1 MAGKHRAVS
10 SVARKV
16 EPLPVK
22 AAVKGVKM
30 ADRAGVISRTAPGR
44 HSVDMRGKT
53 PANNDTS
60 PTTRRPQDSA
70 NPLNRVRG
78 AQGTQ
83 GAKYKGKNSLTPT
96 RASRTHYIRYI
107 GNQDANN
114 TGKLIGEWLLGVL
127 IISISVPIQAAN
139 VGYGKTITA
148 VMYRLTALTAV
159 FFVLALMTNTK
170 GGKTAVYAG
179 LLIDLGIIFDAV
191 HNGSL
196 KGGANLAR
204 GAGLL
209 VGGRTQP
216 AADILN
222 PVAPDNPSAGGLLNE
237 GNASGGSNP
246 AVPAAAGGG
255 SFAPI
260 PPASTPSNPVITGI

>member
-10 SVARKV
+10 SAARKI
-16 EPLPVK
+16 EPMPVK

-53 PANNDTS
+53 PANASSSTSPS
-60 PTTRRPQDSA
+60 PTTSNSA
-70 NPLNRVRG
+70 NPLNRVRS

-114 TGKLIGEWLLGVL
+114 TGKLIGEWLLGV
-127 IISISVPIQAAN
+127 IAICIAVPIQAAN
-139 VGYGKTITA
+139 AGYQKTMTR

-159 FFVLALMTNTK
+159 FFVLALMSNTK

-179 LLIDLGIIFDAV
+179 LLIDLGILFDAITS
-191 HNGSL
+191 GTL
-196 KGGANLAR
+196 KGAAQIATGQTTLI
-204 GAGLL
+204 
-209 VGGRTQP
+209 GGTTQP

-222 PVAPDNPSAGGLLNE
+222 PTPPVNPSAGGMLVGE
-237 GNASGGSNP
+237 PDGSSSGGNATSSNNTP
-246 AVPAAAGGG
+246 VPA
-255 SFAPI
+255 
-260 PPASTPSNPVITGI
+260 